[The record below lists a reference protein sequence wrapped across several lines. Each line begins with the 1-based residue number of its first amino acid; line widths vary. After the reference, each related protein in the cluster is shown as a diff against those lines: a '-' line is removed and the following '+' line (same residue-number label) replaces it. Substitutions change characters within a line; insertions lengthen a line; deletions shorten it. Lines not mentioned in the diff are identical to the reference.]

1 MEINT
6 FFPIIDKQV
15 VFSKQ
20 IKGRKKKLKQLKKK
34 KKKGLKRKVIK
45 YINK

>member
-20 IKGRKKKLKQLKKK
+20 IKGRKKKIKATKEKKK
-34 KKKGLKRKVIK
+34 KKKV
-45 YINK
+45 

>member
-34 KKKGLKRKVIK
+34 KKKRFKKEG
-45 YINK
+45 NKIHK

>member
-34 KKKGLKRKVIK
+34 KKKKRFKK
-45 YINK
+45 EGNKIHK

>member
-20 IKGRKKKLKQLKKK
+20 IKGRKKKLKQLKKEK
-34 KKKGLKRKVIK
+34 KKRFKKEG
-45 YINK
+45 NKIHK

>member
-20 IKGRKKKLKQLKKK
+20 IKGRKKKIKATKEKKK
-34 KKKGLKRKVIK
+34 KRFKKEG
-45 YINK
+45 NKIHK